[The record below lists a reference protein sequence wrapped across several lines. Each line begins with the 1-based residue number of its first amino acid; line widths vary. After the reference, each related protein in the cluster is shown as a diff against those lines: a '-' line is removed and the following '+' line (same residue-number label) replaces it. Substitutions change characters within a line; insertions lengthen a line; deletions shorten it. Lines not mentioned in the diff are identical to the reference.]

1 MKNNYVRTA
10 ITVFLTASLLI
21 IVMAFI
27 SSSAYAG
34 IYSSSIE
41 EGNEEKLRWDPPYDP
56 NAVTYL
62 EIKPS
67 KTGVITF
74 TADYSCY
81 VSLCDAKRNVLSTS
95 GNNSAGDPL
104 EPNNTNAF
112 MRRVF
117 YGVKGGVTYNLRIVN
132 MPTRQEGGD
141 YVGVFLYTTSKV
153 SPAKCGSSKKKAK
166 AIKKKKTVKGLFT
179 AGNRKAQWFKITNKQ
194 KKTKI
199 YISADKINYILNI
212 KAYYKKGKKW
222 KAVDDVVSWQ
232 TDYKKTY
239 FVGKINK
246 KVKHTYYL
254 KITPRGKTSGSYT
267 IKWK

>member
-21 IVMAFI
+21 IVMALI
-27 SSSAYAG
+27 SSDAYAG
-34 IYSSSIE
+34 TYYSSLG
-41 EGNEEKLRWDPPYDP
+41 EGVTTKVRWKLPYDTD
-56 NAVTYL
+56 AVTYL

-81 VSLCDAKRNVLSTS
+81 VSLCDSKYKVLSTS
-95 GNNSAGDPL
+95 GYDSSGDPL
-104 EPNNTNAF
+104 DPDNTNAF
-112 MRRVF
+112 MRRVY
-117 YGVKGGVTYNLRIVN
+117 YGVKKGVTYNLKVVN
-132 MPTRQEGGD
+132 MPQRQED
-141 YVGVFLYTTSKV
+141 DRLVGVFLYTTAKV
-153 SPAKCGSSKKKAK
+153 TPAKCGSSKKKAK

-179 AGNRKAQWFKITNKQ
+179 AGNKKAQWFKITNKQ

-199 YISADKINYILNI
+199 YISADKINCVLKV
-212 KAYYKKGKKW
+212 KAYYKSGKKW
-222 KAVDDVVSWQ
+222 KSVDDAVSWQ

-239 FVGKINK
+239 FTGKINK

-254 KITPRGKTSGSYT
+254 KITPYKTTSGSYT